1 MLVLKLKFDEEKILY
16 STGALSISSLPK
28 KMIVIGGG
36 YIGLEM
42 GSVWSRLGTEVQV
55 IEFLDHITPGMDK
68 EISIEFLKILQKQGI
83 KFELNTKVE
92 KINKS
97 KDSVIIETL
106 NKDGKKNKFE
116 ADVVLI
122 SVGRKPFTKNL
133 NLEKIG
139 VEVDKKGRIKVN
151 KNFET
156 NAKNVYAIGDVAG
169 PPMLA
174 HKAEHEGVICIEK
187 IAGLDVHPLKKK
199 HIPSRTY
206 GRPQLASVG
215 ITETTAKQAGYELN
229 IGRFPFIGNGKAIAL
244 GEPDGMIKT
253 IFDKKT
259 GELLGAHMVGA
270 EVTELIRGYVIA
282 MGLET
287 TEEELLR
294 TIFPHPTL
302 SEMMHES
309 VLNAYNRAI
318 HI

>member
-1 MLVLKLKFDEEKILY
+1 MDQVLPNEDPEIAEIAQKQFEKNGIKII
-16 STGALSISSLPK
+16 TGAVVSKLDKAANSVTATFTDSGGNSHRLKTDRVISAVGVLGN
-28 KMIVIGGG
+28 IEE
-36 YIGLEM
+36 IGLETTKIK
-42 GSVWSRLGTEVQV
+42 TEKGCIICDQFGQTA
-55 IEFLDHITPGMDK
+55 EPG
-68 EISIEFLKILQKQGI
+68 
-83 KFELNTKVE
+83 
-92 KINKS
+92 
-97 KDSVIIETL
+97 
-106 NKDGKKNKFE
+106 
-116 ADVVLI
+116 
-122 SVGRKPFTKNL
+122 
-133 NLEKIG
+133 
-139 VEVDKKGRIKVN
+139 
-151 KNFET
+151 
-156 NAKNVYAIGDVAG
+156 VYAIGDVAG

-187 IAGLDVHPLKKK
+187 IAGLDVNPLKKEN
-199 HIPSRTY
+199 IPSCTY

-270 EVTELIRGYVIA
+270 EVTELIQGYVIA